1 MKKFL
6 SLALALLM
14 LLALAVP
21 AYAEQATATGT
32 GKGIDG
38 DVIVEVTADENT
50 IYSIVVTQ
58 QNETPG
64 IGSVAVEKHPQ
75 ISRFLHSKA
84 GPGLRTSAKC

>member
-50 IYSIVVTQ
+50 IYSVVVTPA
-58 QNETPG
+58 ERDPG
-64 IGSVAVEKHPQ
+64 H
-75 ISRFLHSKA
+75 R
-84 GPGLRTSAKC
+84 LRGR